1 MAKDLKKLL
10 NLNYLDLTNHTNKV
24 GKFDFPCLKCP
35 AVYNIDY
42 IALYNE
48 LQGYQKTTKTAISF
62 YQYDKVFDGKNGLWN
77 AIKYNDKN
85 RLKFFIERVKD
96 CKYFISPDYSQCADI
111 ENAENIHRIFIA
123 RVVSLW
129 LTFNL
134 DAIVVPNI
142 TYSNKKSFEYM
153 LDGLEECETV
163 AFSTKG
169 SIKIAEQKDLLIAAI
184 VKTVD
189 ILNLKSIIVYS
200 VSTNNDVIQNLFS
213 YAIKKGVKIIIPNN
227 LLKIRNV
234 ERSEQSYGKI

>member
-1 MAKDLKKLL
+1 
-10 NLNYLDLTNHTNKV
+10 
-24 GKFDFPCLKCP
+24 
-35 AVYNIDY
+35 
-42 IALYNE
+42 
-48 LQGYQKTTKTAISF
+48 
-62 YQYDKVFDGKNGLWN
+62 
-77 AIKYNDKN
+77 
-85 RLKFFIERVKD
+85 
-96 CKYFISPDYSQCADI
+96 
-111 ENAENIHRIFIA
+111 
-123 RVVSLW
+123 
-129 LTFNL
+129 
-134 DAIVVPNI
+134 
-142 TYSNKKSFEYM
+142 M